1 MRTVALDV
9 HKRFAEVAVHE
20 DGGLRRLGRIETA
33 QLRVFAQSLGPQDHV
48 VLESTAMTWAIA
60 ELLAEHAGRVTVSN
74 PMRTRAI
81 ASAKVK
87 TDKIDAKVLAQLG
100 AADFLPE
107 VWAPDEVTRA
117 LRRRVAHRS
126 SLVRQRTRLRNQV
139 HAVLARNLIDAPV
152 TDVFGQGGRR
162 WLADVALPEH
172 EREQVDSNLRLHDA
186 LDIEVKLVERQLAE
200 QALARRDVRHLMTIP
215 GVGAITAL
223 ALAVIGDVTRFPSPR
238 QLVGYLAGSAG
249 PSVRRQSGAPRSHLA
264 RRPGARS
271 RAAHRGGTHRDP
283 HPRPAARLSRPH
295 RDTPRQADRALRDR
309 AQARRAGLAFADQG
323 RGLPLRRAD
332 DHPAQAAHAAAQGQR
347 QRPEDQPRRRD
358 QAQGARAPLPRG
370 GRAQLP
376 TLRRP
381 ESSTRRG
388 CRQRGHDCQGRQS
401 ARRCAASSTVPHGLL
416 FSYGVTRARK
426 DSYTQ
431 RLTFS
436 SVCEGWLPQD
446 GWCAAPEPRS
456 RIERARC
463 QAGAHSEIA
472 DLG

>member
-100 AADFLPE
+100 AADFLPA

-139 HAVLARNLIDAPV
+139 HAVLTRNLIDAPV

-186 LDIEVKLVERQLAE
+186 LDIEVELVERLLAE

-223 ALAVIGDVTRFPSPR
+223 ALVAVIGDVTRFPSSR
-238 QLVGYLAGSAG
+238 QLVGYLGLD
-249 PSVRRQSGAPRSHLA
+249 PRVRQSGEKAA
-264 RRPGARS
+264 RHGHIS
-271 RAAHRGGTHRDP
+271 RAGQAHARGLLIE
-283 HPRPAARLSRPH
+283 AAHTAIRTPGPLRAFHARIAMRRGKQIALCATARKLAVLAWHLLTKDEDYRYGAPTITQRKLRALQRKAGDSGPMISLASETKRRVLERRFLEEAERNYQNYVAQNTPKGAGAAN
-295 RDTPRQADRALRDR
+295 RDTTAEADKAANDARQAPQSPVAC
-309 AQARRAGLAFADQG
+309 
-323 RGLPLRRAD
+323 
-332 DHPAQAAHAAAQGQR
+332 
-347 QRPEDQPRRRD
+347 
-358 QAQGARAPLPRG
+358 
-370 GRAQLP
+370 
-376 TLRRP
+376 
-381 ESSTRRG
+381 SSHTG
-388 CRQRGHDCQGRQS
+388 S
-401 ARRCAASSTVPHGLL
+401 P
-416 FSYGVTRARK
+416 
-426 DSYTQ
+426 
-431 RLTFS
+431 
-436 SVCEGWLPQD
+436 
-446 GWCAAPEPRS
+446 APE
-456 RIERARC
+456 RIVAP
-463 QAGAHSEIA
+463 SP
-472 DLG
+472 

>member
-20 DGGLRRLGRIETA
+20 DGALRRLGRIETA
-33 QLRVFAQSLGPQDHV
+33 QLRVFAQSLGPDDHV

-126 SLVRQRTRLRNQV
+126 SLVCQRTRLRNQV

-162 WLADVALPEH
+162 WLADVVLPAH

-186 LDIEVKLVERQLAE
+186 LDVEVKLVERQLAE
-200 QALARRDVRHLMTIP
+200 HALARRDVRHLMTIP

-223 ALAVIGDVTRFPSPR
+223 ALVAVIGDATRFPSPR
-238 QLVGYLAGSAG
+238 HLVGYLGLD
-249 PSVRRQSGAPRSHLA
+249 PRVRQSGDKAAQH
-264 RRPGARS
+264 GHIS
-271 RAAHRGGTHRDP
+271 RAGQAH
-283 HPRPAARLSRPH
+283 A
-295 RDTPRQADRALRDR
+295 
-309 AQARRAGLAFADQG
+309 
-323 RGLPLRRAD
+323 RGLLVEAAHTAIRTPGPLRAFY
-332 DHPAQAAHAAAQGQR
+332 
-347 QRPEDQPRRRD
+347 
-358 QAQGARAPLPRG
+358 ARIA
-370 GRAQLP
+370 
-376 TLRRP
+376 
-381 ESSTRRG
+381 TRRG
-388 CRQRGHDCQGRQS
+388 KQIALCATARKLAVLAWHLLSKDEDYRYGAPTINQRKLRALQRKAGDNGPKISLAGETKRRVLERRFLEEAERNYQHYVAQK
-401 ARRCAASSTVPHGLL
+401 ARRG
-416 FSYGVTRARK
+416 
-426 DSYTQ
+426 
-431 RLTFS
+431 
-436 SVCEGWLPQD
+436 
-446 GWCAAPEPRS
+446 
-456 RIERARC
+456 
-463 QAGAHSEIA
+463 AGAANGDTTVETVKAANDARQAPQSPAACSSRTGSPAPKRI
-472 DLG
+472 LTPNP

>member
-20 DGGLRRLGRIETA
+20 DGALRRLGRIETA
-33 QLRVFAQSLGPQDHV
+33 QLRLFAQSLGPQDHV

-126 SLVRQRTRLRNQV
+126 SLVCQRTRLRNQI
-139 HAVLARNLIDAPV
+139 HAVLTRNLIGAPV

-162 WLADVALPEH
+162 WLADVALVAH

-186 LDIEVKLVERQLAE
+186 LDVEVELVERQLAE

-223 ALAVIGDVTRFPSPR
+223 ALVAVIGDVTRFPSPR
-238 QLVGYLAGSAG
+238 HLVGYLGLD
-249 PSVRRQSGAPRSHLA
+249 PRVRQSGDKAA
-264 RRPGARS
+264 RHGHIS
-271 RAAHRGGTHRDP
+271 RAGQAH
-283 HPRPAARLSRPH
+283 A
-295 RDTPRQADRALRDR
+295 
-309 AQARRAGLAFADQG
+309 
-323 RGLPLRRAD
+323 RGLLIEAAHTAIRTPGPLRAF
-332 DHPAQAAHAAAQGQR
+332 HARIA
-347 QRPEDQPRRRD
+347 
-358 QAQGARAPLPRG
+358 
-370 GRAQLP
+370 
-376 TLRRP
+376 
-381 ESSTRRG
+381 TRRG
-388 CRQRGHDCQGRQS
+388 KQI
-401 ARRCAASSTVPHGLL
+401 ALCAT
-416 FSYGVTRARK
+416 ARK
-426 DSYTQ
+426 LAVLAWHLLSKDEDYRYGAPTITQ
-431 RLTFS
+431 RKLRTLQRKAGDSGPKISLAGQTKRRVLERRFLEEAERNYRNYVAQKARKGAGAANGDTTAEAAKAPNDARQAPQSPVACS
-436 SVCEGWLPQD
+436 SPTGSP
-446 GWCAAPEPRS
+446 APE
-456 RIERARC
+456 RIVAP
-463 QAGAHSEIA
+463 GP
-472 DLG
+472 